1 MTGKSLLLFMNSCIH
16 IFSKSIST
24 TSKINFKLYVCLL
37 YVFSVGPSEQMLN
50 HIDDRSEVFS
60 FHELLRYDGSHLLYL
75 EKVYC
80 TEGIKIQEA
89 SFLHEQIQC
98 ASLNFFLICKS
109 FHKVGIYM
117 ESGCVQLRCDFL
129 KRIQLD
135 ISYHSVGI
143 DDLNSF
149 HEQRICDF

>member
-60 FHELLRYDGSHLLYL
+60 FHELLQYDGSHKLYFQ
-75 EKVYC
+75 KIYRS
-80 TEGIKIQEA
+80 EGRKIQEV
-89 SFLHEQIQC
+89 SFLHEQFQY
-98 ASLNFFLICKS
+98 ASLNLCSICKS
-109 FHKVGIYM
+109 CHNVGIYM
-117 ESGCVQLRCDFL
+117 RSGCV
-129 KRIQLD
+129 
-135 ISYHSVGI
+135 
-143 DDLNSF
+143 
-149 HEQRICDF
+149 